1 MLDVGK
7 VSYRNF
13 SMQLLELVYKKGSD
27 HLFNIILIIY
37 TTRTF
42 LDCTICGFF
51 PIFSFRQTRG
61 GSYHRSYKLDKERVS
76 LSPNFSK
83 QV

>member
-1 MLDVGK
+1 MLDIGK

-13 SMQLLELVYKKGSD
+13 SMQLLELVCKKGSD

-51 PIFSFRQTRG
+51 RYFRSDKPKG
-61 GSYHRSYKLDKERVS
+61 GRTIAPQNNIPTLLY
-76 LSPNFSK
+76 SPWEK
-83 QV
+83 Y